1 MNLDK
6 FINLLAAIF
15 GTCGGIYVMHSIMV
29 MSPELTVE
37 QAKTYWGASTLQM
50 EALAKQKAENIA
62 GFVFVVIAFVLTII
76 SIAFVPDGVRVF
88 ESKWLALSLAVM
100 LAVGL
105 YLTMRF
111 VSQGVYRHQKH
122 TMNKIITS
130 EYLDKLIR
138 KGRVLATEKKS
149 LAYFVKRLELKDIPD
164 ESMRSLIQRIATEV
178 GKTLPPD
185 LDYSAVEPNKSA
197 LTL

>member
-1 MNLDK
+1 MRGQYAPMECPRK
-6 FINLLAAIF
+6 SW
-15 GTCGGIYVMHSIMV
+15 GGG
-29 MSPELTVE
+29 
-37 QAKTYWGASTLQM
+37 GASTLQM

-111 VSQGVYRHQKH
+111 VSQG
-122 TMNKIITS
+122 
-130 EYLDKLIR
+130 D
-138 KGRVLATEKKS
+138 
-149 LAYFVKRLELKDIPD
+149 
-164 ESMRSLIQRIATEV
+164 
-178 GKTLPPD
+178 LPPI
-185 LDYSAVEPNKSA
+185 SQTPV
-197 LTL
+197 